1 MDSYYI
7 LSLNNNIYAVSRNG
21 VKLDYSLST
30 VFDDNDTDSNFYIN
44 SYGGCMIIGKE
55 IEGKMYDFF
64 TDEEIRY
71 IKVGSDKDVPYLS
84 YYEKRKIPKSLV
96 VLMLERYRKIN
107 ILRYINAINEIK
119 KRNMEL
125 YGLRIN
131 DDDKICLLDEFSNP
145 DKYISEFKCMVRK
158 INLLR

>member
-107 ILRYINAINEIK
+107 ILSCYAHCHSGMHTSGSPEIWCVWQSIFFHHK
-119 KRNMEL
+119 T
-125 YGLRIN
+125 
-131 DDDKICLLDEFSNP
+131 
-145 DKYISEFKCMVRK
+145 
-158 INLLR
+158 

>member
-71 IKVGSDKDVPYLS
+71 I
-84 YYEKRKIPKSLV
+84 
-96 VLMLERYRKIN
+96 
-107 ILRYINAINEIK
+107 
-119 KRNMEL
+119 NMW
-125 YGLRIN
+125 N
-131 DDDKICLLDEFSNP
+131 
-145 DKYISEFKCMVRK
+145 VR
-158 INLLR
+158 

>member
-1 MDSYYI
+1 
-7 LSLNNNIYAVSRNG
+7 
-21 VKLDYSLST
+21 
-30 VFDDNDTDSNFYIN
+30 
-44 SYGGCMIIGKE
+44 
-55 IEGKMYDFF
+55 MYDFF

-84 YYEKRKIPKSLV
+84 YYEKRKISKSLL
-96 VLMLERYRKIN
+96 VLILDRYRKIN

-119 KRNMEL
+119 KKNMEL

-131 DDDKICLLDEFSNP
+131 DDDRICSLDEFSNP
-145 DKYISEFKCMVRK
+145 DKYIGEFKCLIRK